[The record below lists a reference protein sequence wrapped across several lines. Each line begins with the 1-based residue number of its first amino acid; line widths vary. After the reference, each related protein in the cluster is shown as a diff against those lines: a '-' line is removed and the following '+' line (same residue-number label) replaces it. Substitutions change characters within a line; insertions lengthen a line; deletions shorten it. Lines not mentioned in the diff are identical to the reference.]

1 MKKMAAIFPGQGAQA
16 VGMGKDLVE
25 AFPRA
30 MTWFDRASEALGFDL
45 AQVCFEGPQEELTR
59 SDRAQPAIFVHS
71 VVAYE
76 LLKEKTGF
84 SPSAAAGL
92 SSGEWA
98 ALYAAGVVSFEDAI
112 RILRVRGEAMQAAC
126 TQAESAMVS
135 LIGLD
140 DAAVIAV
147 CEEAGVEVANYNS
160 PGQTVVSG
168 SKAACEKVPEI
179 AKNKGARMVVPLPV
193 AGAFHSTFM
202 EPAKAV
208 FADFLKEI
216 EFREPSFPVYANV
229 SGVAHKDA
237 AAVKLAMPEQ
247 ITSPVRWV
255 ENVEAMVRDGVET
268 AIEFGPGKV
277 LCGLVK
283 RIDKTIPTANVADL
297 ASLEASL
304 AFLAESHT

>member
-1 MKKMAAIFPGQGAQA
+1 MKKTAVIFPGQGAQA

-25 AFPRA
+25 AFPETRS
-30 MTWFDRASEALGFDL
+30 WFDRASRALGFDL
-45 AQVCFEGPQEELTR
+45 AQVCFEGPKEELTR

-76 LLKEKTGF
+76 LVKEKTGLR
-84 SPSAAAGL
+84 PSAAAGL

-126 TQAESAMVS
+126 TEAESGMVS

-140 DAAVIAV
+140 DETVIAV

-179 AKNKGARMVVPLPV
+179 AKANGARMAVPLPV
-193 AGAFHSTFM
+193 AGAFHSAFM
-202 EPAKAV
+202 EPAKGV
-208 FADFLKEI
+208 FADFLSGI
-216 EFREPSFPVYANV
+216 TFHEPEFPVYANV
-229 SGVAHKDA
+229 SGVAHEDA
-237 AAVKLAMPEQ
+237 AAIQLAMPEQ

-255 ENVEAMVRDGVET
+255 ENVQAMIRDGVDQAVEC
-268 AIEFGPGKV
+268 GPGKV
-277 LCGLVK
+277 LSGLVK
-283 RIDKTIPTANVADL
+283 RIDKKLPTANVADL
-297 ASLEASL
+297 ASLEAAI
-304 AFLAESHT
+304 AFLA